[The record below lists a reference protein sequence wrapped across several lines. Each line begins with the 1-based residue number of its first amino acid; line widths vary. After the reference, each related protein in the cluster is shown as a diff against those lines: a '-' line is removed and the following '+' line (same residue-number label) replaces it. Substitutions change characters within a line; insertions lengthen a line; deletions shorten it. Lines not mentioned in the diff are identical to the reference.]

1 MAGIDLLR
9 ANLGLADVMPPVND
23 NHLPDAGEFKH
34 SVGEFKQNVGV
45 EGSLDELFD
54 SPNIDSRIIDSM
66 RFEPSAQNRSL
77 MQQGMLT
84 AALGE
89 LKNDIQTLRDP
100 AIRIFVRDILE
111 PMLEDQRVL
120 DQYLSQNRSV

>member
-1 MAGIDLLR
+1 MSAWR
-9 ANLGLADVMPPVND
+9 A
-23 NHLPDAGEFKH
+23 
-34 SVGEFKQNVGV
+34 
-45 EGSLDELFD
+45 
-54 SPNIDSRIIDSM
+54 PNIDSRIIDSM